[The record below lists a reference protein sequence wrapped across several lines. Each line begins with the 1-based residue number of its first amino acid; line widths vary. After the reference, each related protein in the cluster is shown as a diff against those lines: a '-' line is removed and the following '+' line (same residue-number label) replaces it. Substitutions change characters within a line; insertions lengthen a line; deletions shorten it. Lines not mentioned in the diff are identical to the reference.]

1 MKKLLALVLV
11 LSLFAA
17 LAACTQVTRISIENP
32 VEIKLEK
39 AGGGVALTLTDAKTV
54 TRLTDVVCQI
64 PLQATAS
71 NGDEWTYRIQWLDD
85 SGKTI
90 TTVTIYGNQV
100 RWEGRSYNMG
110 IGVDLSVLTDLL
122 ETIPVPNK

>member
-1 MKKLLALVLV
+1 MKKILALVLV
-11 LSLFAA
+11 LTLFGA
-17 LAACTQVTRISIENP
+17 LAACAQVTRLSIDNP
-32 VEIKLEK
+32 AKIMLEK
-39 AGGGVALTLTDAKTV
+39 HDGGVAVTLTDPKTV
-54 TRLTDVVCQI
+54 AQITDVVCQI

-90 TTVTIYGNQV
+90 TAITLYGTQI
-100 RWEGRSYNMG
+100 RWEGRSYNMS

-122 ETIPVPNK
+122 ENIPGLNP